1 MGLTDEDR
9 RRLKGNSPAIERLA
23 VQPRRAA
30 QMIDKSLATIYRLIH
45 EGELDAVKCR
55 AGTLVLVPSLYRYL
69 DNLPAFEGRGDTG
82 SVRPPRH
89 RRNTEPTEKTAT
101 AA

>member
-45 EGELDAVKCR
+45 
-55 AGTLVLVPSLYRYL
+55 
-69 DNLPAFEGRGDTG
+69 
-82 SVRPPRH
+82 
-89 RRNTEPTEKTAT
+89 
-101 AA
+101 